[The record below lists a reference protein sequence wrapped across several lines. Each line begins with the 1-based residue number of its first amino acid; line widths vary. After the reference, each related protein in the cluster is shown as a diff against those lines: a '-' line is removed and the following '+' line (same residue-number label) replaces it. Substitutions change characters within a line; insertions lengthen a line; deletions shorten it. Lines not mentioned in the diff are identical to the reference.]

1 LEGGEAGEGR
11 RGRAGE
17 GERKEVE
24 EEEER
29 FETSVNTICN
39 KEEVRGSEGDNVKAY
54 SFRFDSIRV
63 SVARYMRE
71 NEREREGKG
80 TNFVITS
87 DRFLIP
93 P

>member
-17 GERKEVE
+17 GGRKEVE

-54 SFRFDSIRV
+54 SFRFNSSFSCTIYEGRKK
-63 SVARYMRE
+63 RE
-71 NEREREGKG
+71 KG
-80 TNFVITS
+80 RGRTS
-87 DRFLIP
+87 
-93 P
+93 